1 MPEKLQFANKYIL
14 NPFIPISNC
23 LNQRASCMPIDLM
36 FLNWYPL
43 YCFITDYPVIK
54 NYNTDIIL
62 NTAKQFTQAP

>member
-1 MPEKLQFANKYIL
+1 MPEKLQFANQYIL
-14 NPFIPISNC
+14 NPCIPTSNC
-23 LNQRASCMPIDLM
+23 LNQCAACIPIDLM

-43 YCFITDYPVIK
+43 HCFITDYPVIK